1 MTIGLLFWII
11 MLFLLFFGWR
21 VGRVNLG
28 TVGYWGF
35 GFSGTI
41 WVLLFLIGW
50 KIFGFPIKG

>member
-1 MTIGLLFWII
+1 MTIGFLFWII

-21 VGRVNLG
+21 VNRG
-28 TVGYWGF
+28 TAGYWGF

-41 WVLLFLIGW
+41 WILLFLIGW